1 MGLEP
6 TTFCMASS
14 GEDSLSQQECGF
26 PPIADAVGLLSISGD
41 SDTIWTLAPSPRF
54 RSRSSSWCCRA
65 AQRPWRM
72 SP

>member
-1 MGLEP
+1 MGREP

-41 SDTIWTLAPSPRF
+41 SDTIWTLAPLPVEVELMMLPG
-54 RSRSSSWCCRA
+54 SSA
-65 AQRPWRM
+65 AVAYVA
-72 SP
+72 